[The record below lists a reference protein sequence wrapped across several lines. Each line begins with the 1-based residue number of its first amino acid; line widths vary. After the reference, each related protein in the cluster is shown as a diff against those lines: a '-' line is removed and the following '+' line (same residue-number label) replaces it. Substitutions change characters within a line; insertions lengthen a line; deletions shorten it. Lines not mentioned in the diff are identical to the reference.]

1 MLALKVCGGLA
12 VLTLVVGL
20 FESLWWIGCL
30 LERNGNIHWNI
41 GASVQVLWISNPPTF
56 INYED
61 RVVVEK
67 LSNGR
72 MDRASPLVILVSAI
86 LAVLLARS

>member
-1 MLALKVCGGLA
+1 M
-12 VLTLVVGL
+12 
-20 FESLWWIGCL
+20 
-30 LERNGNIHWNI
+30 
-41 GASVQVLWISNPPTF
+41 QVLWISNPPTF